1 MPPESLLDSTY
12 NDLRQEVAELRAK
25 LEVSE
30 ETLRAIRSGEVDA
43 ITVDTPMGLRV
54 FTLEGAEQPY
64 RIMVESMSEGAVTV
78 TTSGVILYCNRR
90 FAEMANS
97 DLDTIIGSCLL
108 EFFGDEDRA
117 RVEAALGQS
126 QVRVER
132 LQAVLLASDG
142 KQVPVNVT
150 MHGVT
155 NGEAHDVAAVVTDL
169 SEILAAQ
176 AAMTELNRELQRQL
190 AESQQKAIL
199 LDQAHDAIFVCDME
213 DRVQYWNHGAETTY
227 DISAELAL
235 GHNRHQL
242 LHTEFPEPL
251 AQIEAELLRSGAW
264 QGELGHTAGNGRK
277 VTVASRWSLQ
287 RGPDGQPI
295 AVLQIN
301 RDITAQKAVQTQLQA
316 AVRYTRSLIE
326 ASLDPLVT
334 ISADGKITD
343 VNKAA
348 EAVTGRSRED
358 LIGSDFSDYFTD
370 PEKARAGYRRVFAE
384 GTVNDYEL
392 AVRHTSGRVTD
403 VLYNAS
409 IYHDADGNVA
419 GVFAAARDVTERNRI
434 EAELA
439 RHRQHLEELV
449 IVRTEEL
456 AAANKELESFAYSVS
471 HDLRA
476 PLRAIDGFS
485 QILLEDYTDRLDA
498 EGKRLLQVV
507 RDGAT
512 RMGLLIDHIL
522 GFSRISR
529 QEPAMS
535 DTDMGALVQ
544 ETLRELA
551 PVMAGRSIDVII
563 GPLPHVHGDPQMLR
577 RVWTNL
583 LDNAIKYT
591 GSKPNA
597 LIEVGARPADGET
610 VFFVKDNGVGFDM
623 HYAEKLF
630 GVFNRLHSADEFPG
644 TGIGLAIVKR
654 IVARHG
660 GQVWAEGK
668 VGEGATF
675 HFTLP
680 ASESGH
686 V

>member
-1 MPPESLLDSTY
+1 MPPEPLLDSTD

-30 ETLRAIRSGEVDA
+30 ETLRAIHSGEVDA
-43 ITVDTPMGLRV
+43 ITVDTPMGLRI
-54 FTLEGAEQPY
+54 FTLKGADQPY
-64 RIMVESMSEGAVTV
+64 RTMVETMSEGAVTV

-90 FAEMANS
+90 FAQMANS
-97 DLDTIIGSCLL
+97 DLDTIIGSRLL
-108 EFFGDEDRA
+108 EFFGDGDRA

-132 LQAVLLASDG
+132 IQAVLLASDG
-142 KQVPVNVT
+142 QKVPVNMT

-155 NGEAHDVAAVVTDL
+155 DGEAHDVAAVVTDL
-169 SEILAAQ
+169 SEIMAAQ

-190 AESQQKAIL
+190 AESRQKAVL

-213 DRVQYWNHGAETTY
+213 DRVQYWNHGAEKTY
-227 DISAELAL
+227 DISAGSAL

-242 LHTEFPEPL
+242 LNTEFPEPL

-301 RDITAQKAVQTQLQA
+301 RDITAEKAAQMLLQA
-316 AVRYTRSLIE
+316 AVGYTRSLIE

-334 ISADGKITD
+334 ISAGGKITD
-343 VNKAA
+343 VNKATV
-348 EAVTGRSRED
+348 AVTGISREG
-358 LIGSDFSDYFTD
+358 LVGSDFSDYFTE
-370 PEKARAGYRRVFAE
+370 PEKARAGYRQVFAD
-384 GTVNDYEL
+384 GTVTDYEL
-392 AVRHTSGRVTD
+392 AIRHRSGRVTD

-409 IYHDADGNVA
+409 IYHDEDGNVA
-419 GVFAAARDVTERNRI
+419 GVFAAARDVTERKRI

-449 IVRTEEL
+449 SVRTEEL
-456 AAANKELESFAYSVS
+456 ANANKGLESFAYSVS

-485 QILLEDYTDRLDA
+485 SILLENYRDRLDA

-507 RDGAT
+507 RDGVT

-522 GFSRISR
+522 AFSRIGR
-529 QEPAMS
+529 QELAVS

-544 ETLRELA
+544 DTLRELA
-551 PVMAGRSIDVII
+551 PTMADRGIEMKV
-563 GPLPHVHGDPQMLR
+563 GPLPHVRGDPQMLQ

-583 LDNAIKYT
+583 LSNAIKYT
-591 GSKPNA
+591 GRKPNA
-597 LIEVGARPADGET
+597 MIEVGARAEGDEI
-610 VFFVKDNGVGFDM
+610 VFFRQGQRGRLR
-623 HYAEKLF
+623 YA
-630 GVFNRLHSADEFPG
+630 
-644 TGIGLAIVKR
+644 IC
-654 IVARHG
+654 
-660 GQVWAEGK
+660 
-668 VGEGATF
+668 
-675 HFTLP
+675 
-680 ASESGH
+680 
-686 V
+686 